1 MDVNTFTYDAMER
14 LLNISLSHDGADA
27 VTLSSNTYDAVGRLA
42 SCAVNDGGSNTSYAY
57 NVRGWMQSV
66 TNNHFYQWLHYQDA
80 PAGGTPCFN
89 GNISGITWL
98 QRESM
103 KAATSAESVY
113 RFQYEGLNRLTQAT
127 YASNSEHWNG
137 DLLAMNDRNFSCTY
151 AYDLNSNMTAL
162 QRYGVDMYN
171 TSLPTHI
178 RNHGMIDNLTMTYDG
193 NRLKKVTDQCEEL
206 SYAGAM
212 DFKDGADKAEEYTYD
227 ANGNMTCDRN
237 KGIHSI
243 TYNMLNLPKTVLFN
257 DGHETRYTYAADGRK
272 LRTEYRL
279 NNFAIID
286 DEAEPADPAEPAN
299 FSLPVGGIIDEPIEL
314 EPAYTTLMTRDYC
327 GNYIYSNG
335 ALERIL
341 TGNGYIQGDEFY
353 FYIKDY
359 QGNVRVVLNQANQP
373 VEVNSYYPYGGLMA
387 ATTIEGIQPYK
398 YSTKELDRENG
409 LDLYDSKT
417 RMYDPTIGR
426 TPTQDPMAEKYYS
439 LSPYAW
445 CAGNPIRLVDLDGKD
460 PIYAKKGFLFW
471 KHVELIGDDGKQS
484 SNSYLV
490 RGNVQKNVEAA
501 TKNGEKYNGDL
512 SESNDVILIPTGQLL
527 NDVIQSVNDTKASGK
542 ENGGHAYSG
551 DNNATRWDEG
561 SYATQEIQE
570 NATIT
575 KASLSPFVVGGNNVE
590 PKDAS
595 NLKIWWHVHP
605 KVTIGEATLGNS
617 IPSENDKN
625 FQTKMQSRGYTGNT
639 FVIGAGSN
647 TVTFFNKRTLMTV
660 S

>member
-1 MDVNTFTYDAMER
+1 MWFFVGSHGFREIQQEDYLWKFVRICGFKAKPQIFTNY
-14 LLNISLSHDGADA
+14 
-27 VTLSSNTYDAVGRLA
+27 
-42 SCAVNDGGSNTSYAY
+42 
-57 NVRGWMQSV
+57 
-66 TNNHFYQWLHYQDA
+66 F
-80 PAGGTPCFN
+80 
-89 GNISGITWL
+89 
-98 QRESM
+98 
-103 KAATSAESVY
+103 
-113 RFQYEGLNRLTQAT
+113 GLN
-127 YASNSEHWNG
+127 G
-137 DLLAMNDRNFSCTY
+137 
-151 AYDLNSNMTAL
+151 
-162 QRYGVDMYN
+162 
-171 TSLPTHI
+171 
-178 RNHGMIDNLTMTYDG
+178 
-193 NRLKKVTDQCEEL
+193 
-206 SYAGAM
+206 
-212 DFKDGADKAEEYTYD
+212 
-227 ANGNMTCDRN
+227 
-237 KGIHSI
+237 
-243 TYNMLNLPKTVLFN
+243 LF
-257 DGHETRYTYAADGRK
+257 
-272 LRTEYRL
+272 L
-279 NNFAIID
+279 NNFAYLCLYAFQITFRVMTTSTPHRHIKKR
-286 DEAEPADPAEPAN
+286 
-299 FSLPVGGIIDEPIEL
+299 LIKTVGAHTPCSCGYMQDGEL
-314 EPAYTTLMTRDYC
+314 
-327 GNYIYSNG
+327 
-335 ALERIL
+335 
-341 TGNGYIQGDEFY
+341 Y

-373 VEVNSYYPYGGLMA
+373 VEMNSYYPYGGLMA
-387 ATTIEGIQPYK
+387 ATTTEGTQPYK
-398 YSTKELDRENG
+398 YSSKELDRENG
-409 LDLYDSKT
+409 LDLYDSKA

>member
-1 MDVNTFTYDAMER
+1 MTTSTPHR
-14 LLNISLSHDGADA
+14 HTKKLLMK
-27 VTLSSNTYDAVGRLA
+27 AVGA
-42 SCAVNDGGSNTSYAY
+42 
-57 NVRGWMQSV
+57 
-66 TNNHFYQWLHYQDA
+66 H
-80 PAGGTPCFN
+80 TPC
-89 GNISGITWL
+89 
-98 QRESM
+98 
-103 KAATSAESVY
+103 
-113 RFQYEGLNRLTQAT
+113 
-127 YASNSEHWNG
+127 
-137 DLLAMNDRNFSCTY
+137 SCGY
-151 AYDLNSNMTAL
+151 M
-162 QRYGVDMYN
+162 Q
-171 TSLPTHI
+171 
-178 RNHGMIDNLTMTYDG
+178 DG
-193 NRLKKVTDQCEEL
+193 EL
-206 SYAGAM
+206 
-212 DFKDGADKAEEYTYD
+212 
-227 ANGNMTCDRN
+227 
-237 KGIHSI
+237 
-243 TYNMLNLPKTVLFN
+243 
-257 DGHETRYTYAADGRK
+257 
-272 LRTEYRL
+272 
-279 NNFAIID
+279 
-286 DEAEPADPAEPAN
+286 
-299 FSLPVGGIIDEPIEL
+299 
-314 EPAYTTLMTRDYC
+314 
-327 GNYIYSNG
+327 
-335 ALERIL
+335 
-341 TGNGYIQGDEFY
+341 Y
-353 FYIKDY
+353 FCIKDY
-359 QGNVRVVLNQANQP
+359 QGNVRVALNQANRP

-387 ATTIEGIQPYK
+387 ATTTEGTQPYK
-398 YSTKELDRENG
+398 YGTKELDRENG
-409 LDLYDSKT
+409 LDLYDSKA

-660 S
+660 SWKDFLKMGGYIK

>member
-1 MDVNTFTYDAMER
+1 
-14 LLNISLSHDGADA
+14 
-27 VTLSSNTYDAVGRLA
+27 
-42 SCAVNDGGSNTSYAY
+42 
-57 NVRGWMQSV
+57 
-66 TNNHFYQWLHYQDA
+66 
-80 PAGGTPCFN
+80 
-89 GNISGITWL
+89 
-98 QRESM
+98 
-103 KAATSAESVY
+103 
-113 RFQYEGLNRLTQAT
+113 
-127 YASNSEHWNG
+127 
-137 DLLAMNDRNFSCTY
+137 
-151 AYDLNSNMTAL
+151 
-162 QRYGVDMYN
+162 
-171 TSLPTHI
+171 
-178 RNHGMIDNLTMTYDG
+178 
-193 NRLKKVTDQCEEL
+193 
-206 SYAGAM
+206 
-212 DFKDGADKAEEYTYD
+212 
-227 ANGNMTCDRN
+227 
-237 KGIHSI
+237 
-243 TYNMLNLPKTVLFN
+243 
-257 DGHETRYTYAADGRK
+257 
-272 LRTEYRL
+272 
-279 NNFAIID
+279 
-286 DEAEPADPAEPAN
+286 
-299 FSLPVGGIIDEPIEL
+299 
-314 EPAYTTLMTRDYC
+314 
-327 GNYIYSNG
+327 
-335 ALERIL
+335 
-341 TGNGYIQGDEFY
+341 
-353 FYIKDY
+353 
-359 QGNVRVVLNQANQP
+359 
-373 VEVNSYYPYGGLMA
+373 
-387 ATTIEGIQPYK
+387 
-398 YSTKELDRENG
+398 
-409 LDLYDSKT
+409 
-417 RMYDPTIGR
+417 
-426 TPTQDPMAEKYYS
+426 MAEKYYS

-605 KVTIGEATLGNS
+605 KVPIGEATLGNS